1 MSETIATKAR
11 LVGSTFLLVTDSDGE
26 PQLPNL
32 SAIVQVQYGW
42 QKSLIVFSD
51 DSSLEIQDS
60 FEDVL
65 QAIEKQSKR

>member
-1 MSETIATKAR
+1 MKTITKPR

-26 PQLPNL
+26 PQLLNL

-65 QAIEKQSKR
+65 EAIEKESKR